1 MVTESISIEP
11 LPSFEGWTCPLPLRD
26 SPNVVMGHGG
36 GGAMSAELVEHVFLP
51 AFGDGTL
58 GVLGD
63 SAVLDVAGARLAFS
77 TDSFV
82 VRPLFFPGGSIGD
95 LAVNGTVNDLAMS
108 GATPLYLSAGFILEE
123 GVEIAQV
130 GAVAQ
135 RLGNAAQRAGVRVVT
150 GDTKVV
156 ESGHGDGI
164 YINTAGIGVIPD
176 GVDIRPD
183 RARPG
188 DRVIV
193 SGDLGVHG
201 VAIMSVR
208 EGLEFGTEIRS
219 DCQPLNGLVAA
230 MLRRH
235 ARPPRA
241 ARPDPRWPGDLA
253 ERDRVVLGRGHRPRR
268 ARPADPGDGRRCL
281 LAPRSRPAPGRQRG
295 QAGRVRGSR
304 GGRRGAGG
312 DACSPGRRRRRGHR
326 GVRGR
331 PCGDGRRHAPASG
344 PNESSTF
351 PSVSSS
357 PGSAEP

>member
-51 AFGDGTL
+51 AFDNGTL

-63 SAVLDVAGARLAFS
+63 SAVLDVAGSRLAFS

-135 RLGNAAQRAGVRVVT
+135 RLGKAAQRAGVRVVT

-164 YINTAGIGVIPD
+164 YVNTAGIGVIPD

-230 MLRRH
+230 MLDVTHDLHVLR
-235 ARPPRA
+235 
-241 ARPDPRWPGDLA
+241 DPT
-253 ERDRVVLGRGHRPRR
+253 
-268 ARPADPGDGRRCL
+268 
-281 LAPRSRPAPGRQRG
+281 
-295 QAGRVRGSR
+295 R
-304 GGRRGAGG
+304 GGLATSLNEIASSSGVGIALDERALPIPEMVA
-312 DACSPGRRRRRGHR
+312 DACSLLGLDPLQVANEGKLVAFVAPEEADEVLAAMRAHPAGAGAVVVGECVADHPGM
-326 GVRGR
+326 
-331 PCGDGRRHAPASG
+331 
-344 PNESSTF
+344 
-351 PSVSSS
+351 VSART
-357 PGSAEP
+357 GFGAERVVDLPIGEQLPRIC

>member
-51 AFGDGTL
+51 AFDNGTL

-63 SAVLDVAGARLAFS
+63 SAVLDVAGSRLAFS

-123 GVEIAQV
+123 GVEIAHV

-135 RLGNAAQRAGVRVVT
+135 RLGKAAQRAGVRVVT

-164 YINTAGIGVIPD
+164 YVNTAGIGVIPD

-219 DCQPLNGLVAA
+219 DCQPLHGLVAA
-230 MLRRH
+230 MLDVTHDLHVLR
-235 ARPPRA
+235 
-241 ARPDPRWPGDLA
+241 DPT
-253 ERDRVVLGRGHRPRR
+253 
-268 ARPADPGDGRRCL
+268 
-281 LAPRSRPAPGRQRG
+281 
-295 QAGRVRGSR
+295 R
-304 GGRRGAGG
+304 GGLATSLNEIASSSGVGIALDERALPIPEMVA
-312 DACSPGRRRRRGHR
+312 DACSLLGLDPLQVANEGKLVAFVAPDEADEVLAAMRAHPAGAGAVVVGECVADHPGM
-326 GVRGR
+326 
-331 PCGDGRRHAPASG
+331 
-344 PNESSTF
+344 
-351 PSVSSS
+351 VSART
-357 PGSAEP
+357 GFGAERVVDLPIGEQLPRIC